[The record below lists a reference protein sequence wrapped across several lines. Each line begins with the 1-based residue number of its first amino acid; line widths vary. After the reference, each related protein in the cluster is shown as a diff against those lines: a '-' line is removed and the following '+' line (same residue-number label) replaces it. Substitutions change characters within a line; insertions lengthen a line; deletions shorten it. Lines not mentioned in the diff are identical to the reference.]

1 MVKYI
6 GINTEQMNYVAARQL
21 NSQWCW
27 AACIKMVLNYYG
39 VSITQKQ
46 IVARTYKANEL
57 GHLPNW
63 PATFKTIHKNLNNW
77 GIDNNGI
84 TYKVSAKIFSGAPHP
99 RILLTELN
107 NKRPIVLAY
116 SNGDNTGH
124 AVIITGA
131 SYEVRNGS
139 PRIKTVVVRDP
150 WPNDENKK
158 TFGRVEYYGKD
169 LADIMNAYW
178 LVRVE

>member
-6 GINTEQMNYVAARQL
+6 GIDIVRMNFVAARQL

-57 GHLPNW
+57 GQLPNW
-63 PATFKTIHKNLNNW
+63 PATYKTIHKNLNNW

-84 TYKVSAKIFSGAPHP
+84 RYKVTAKIFPGAPDP
-99 RILLTELN
+99 RLLLTELK
-107 NKRPIVLAY
+107 NKRPIILAY
-116 SNGDNTGH
+116 SNGNNTGH

-131 SYEVRNGS
+131 SYEVKNANIA
-139 PRIKTVVVRDP
+139 IKTVVVRDP
-150 WPNDENKK
+150 WPNEENIK
-158 TFGRVEYYGKD
+158 TFGRVEYFGKD
-169 LADIMNAYW
+169 LADLMNAFW